1 MNANITVVGNIGKDP
16 EIKFG
21 KEGGAYTSLSIALP
35 SRAKNGNEWVD
46 GPTTWY
52 KVSFFGA
59 KAEQV
64 CDTYGKGMRVKVT
77 GQLLQGQPW
86 TDKQGIHH
94 DGSWEIGNAEIELAP
109 WETKAKTNT
118 SPPSNHSVTTPES
131 NQGVTQS
138 EVAPF

>member
-1 MNANITVVGNIGKDP
+1 MNSNISITGNIGKDP

-21 KEGGAYTSLSIALP
+21 KEGGAYTSISIALP

-59 KAEQV
+59 KAEKV
-64 CDTYGKGMRVKVT
+64 VDTFGKGVRVKVT
-77 GQLLQGQPW
+77 GQLLMGAPW
-86 TDKQGIHH
+86 TDKQGIHR
-94 DGSWEIGNAEIELAP
+94 DGGWEIGNAEIELAP
-109 WETKAKTNT
+109 WEKKEKADTA
-118 SPPSNHSVTTPES
+118 PPSNRTVTEVES

-138 EVAPF
+138 DEVPF